1 MVGGRA
7 VGPRLRGGGLTLLA
21 ISAQHLKVGERG
33 TEKRFAFKATNTV
46 DRN

>member
-21 ISAQHLKVGERG
+21 ISAQHLKVGER
-33 TEKRFAFKATNTV
+33 EQKKDSLLR
-46 DRN
+46 RQIR